1 MSIAKDGYPFILGLA
16 VPAAVCFA
24 LSLPWVGGALMGL
37 ALFTAF
43 FFRDPERN
51 VQASAGQVLAPA
63 DGKVLSVRNEN
74 GQEALSIFLS
84 IFDVHINRAPIGGRI
99 TKIEYKPG
107 KFRIAYD
114 ERASSENEQNSI
126 TIERDGTMVRCV
138 QITGLIARRI
148 VCWKKEGDTLAA
160 GERIGLMRF
169 GSRMDVFMPA
179 GSKIQVRAGDR
190 VRGGLTVVGE
200 LP

>member
-1 MSIAKDGYPFILGLA
+1 
-16 VPAAVCFA
+16 
-24 LSLPWVGGALMGL
+24 MGL